1 MNFRNLFVV
10 FASTIKD
17 YKLYTMKL
25 SNTLSIFVTISVII
39 FQSCSTSDAD
49 TPSLEPF
56 ESITKSS
63 QIVTA
68 NNDFAFSLFKEIAQT
83 ETETNYMVS
92 PVSASLALGMV
103 YNGASGET
111 QTAFANVFH
120 YGDATLDETNL
131 VNQNIITNLTQTA
144 SGTTFEI
151 DNSLWVKNTFPVKE
165 TFLEANKTYYLAEV
179 QNKDFSN
186 PETLGAINNWV
197 SNKTYGKI
205 PKILNEIDPNAV
217 LYAINALYFKS
228 DWKFSFDVKDTKSL
242 PFKLS
247 DGSSKNVDMMS
258 MEQDLKYYSNNVFSS
273 VQLPYKNDKYTMTLM
288 LPNTNKTEGDIIAMM
303 SNENWTT
310 WENNYNLQS
319 IKITMPKFTFSYEK
333 LFNDALA
340 NLGLG
345 IAFSDRADFSGMSD
359 LPTKISF
366 VLQKTFIDVNEKGTE
381 AAAVTVVGIELTS
394 AGGPKQFVLDKPF
407 VFTITEK
414 ETGSICFMGKV
425 GSPEY
430 KK

>member
-1 MNFRNLFVV
+1 MNYCNLFVV

-17 YKLYTMKL
+17 LKPYTMKL
-25 SNTLSIFVTISVII
+25 SNTLSLFVTISVII
-39 FQSCSTSDAD
+39 FQSCSTSEAD
-49 TPSLEPF
+49 TPLESF
-56 ESITKSS
+56 ESIAKSS

-83 ETETNYMVS
+83 ETKTNYMVS
-92 PVSASLALGMV
+92 PMSASLALGMV
-103 YNGASGET
+103 YNGASGDT
-111 QTAFANVFH
+111 QTAFENVFH
-120 YGDATLDETNL
+120 YGDATLEETNL
-131 VNQNIITNLTQTA
+131 VNQNIINNLTHTA

-151 DNSLWVKNTFPVKE
+151 ANSLWVKNTFPLKE

-179 QNKDFSN
+179 QNKDFSD
-186 PETLGAINNWV
+186 PKTLGAINNWV

-228 DWKFSFDVKDTKSL
+228 DWEFNFDVKDTKSL
-242 PFKLS
+242 PFKLT

-288 LPNTNKTEGDIIAMM
+288 LPNTNKTEDDIIAMM
-303 SNENWTT
+303 NNENWTT
-310 WENNYNLQS
+310 WKNNYNSQN

-333 LFNDALA
+333 LFNEALT

-345 IAFSDRADFSGMSD
+345 IAFNDSADFSGMSD

-394 AGGPKQFVLDKPF
+394 AGGGPKQFILDKPF

-430 KK
+430 EK